1 MAFSIE
7 EIKEEIHDMVDHWEK
22 ELQDYLYEE
31 YENIKKEIVLELYDE
46 IAEKVDDEYRTAFN
60 FSLFGKERRLN
71 TTSNVYFISDGEF
84 CKIGKADNVEVRLK
98 QLQTSNAKPLFVIGY
113 IPCKNPTSALRKENI
128 LHSNFAKNKMSGEWY
143 RIDVSEAINALRKYN
158 GTILNESEEIL
169 C

>member
-22 ELQDYLYEE
+22 ELQDHLYEE
-31 YENIKKEIVLELYDE
+31 YENIKKEIISELYDE
-46 IAEKVDDEYRTAFN
+46 ISEDVNENYKVRYN
-60 FSLFGKERRLN
+60 FSLLCNESKKNR
-71 TTSNVYFISDGEF
+71 TSNVYFISDGEF
-84 CKIGKADNVEVRLK
+84 CKIGKADNVDVRLK